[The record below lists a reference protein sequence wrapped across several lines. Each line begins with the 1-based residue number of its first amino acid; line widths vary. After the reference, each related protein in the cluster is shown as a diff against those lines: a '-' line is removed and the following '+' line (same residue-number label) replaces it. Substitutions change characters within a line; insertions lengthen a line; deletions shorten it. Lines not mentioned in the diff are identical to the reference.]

1 MIKIYGLIRKKWL
14 NSYFNRKEIK
24 ELSILKVLKP
34 GDEWCAEA
42 YMMTDY
48 EKLNKEE
55 FEKTIKNFLSYKFIN
70 DKSY

>member
-1 MIKIYGLIRKKWL
+1 MA
-14 NSYFNRKEIK
+14 
-24 ELSILKVLKP
+24 LKP
-34 GDEWCAEA
+34 EDEWCAEA

-48 EKLNKEE
+48 EKLNKED